1 MSKQP
6 LITHRYPD
14 DILAYRA
21 GRPVAVR
28 QFLADVDWIAG
39 QLPAGRHV
47 LNMCRDRYC
56 FTVVFAACIVSHRV
70 SLLPAT
76 HTPEMIR
83 QMRCIAPDV
92 FCVTDQSDSVVGLPT
107 FRFPARVMHLKGSSK
122 YPTPQIDGD
131 RVVAHVFTSGSTGSP
146 VPHQKRWDS
155 LVCSARCEA
164 ERFGV
169 TAAHAILGTIPA
181 QHMYGLESTVLMP
194 LQTGGALHAGRPF
207 YPADICAALEEL
219 PRPRML
225 VTTPYHLRALLE
237 DQSVLP
243 AIDHLLSATA
253 PLSQNLAREAESR
266 FAAPLLEIYGCT
278 ETGQIASR
286 RTTAGVEWET
296 LPKVQFRRDGEY
308 VWAEG
313 GHIDTPTRLSDVIE
327 LCSSDDVG
335 TTRFLLHG
343 RRADMVNIVGKRT
356 SLAYLNYQLNA
367 ISGVCDGIFL
377 PPKEED
383 HNGVARLSAL
393 VVAPNLTPAV
403 LMRELRERI
412 DPIFLPR
419 PLLFTDAL
427 PRNDTGKVPI
437 MAVQDV
443 FARCQRPTVIDVC
456 T

>member
-1 MSKQP
+1 MPKQP
-6 LITHRYPD
+6 LIAHRHPD

-21 GRPVAVR
+21 GRPIVAC
-28 QFLADVDWIAG
+28 QFLADVDWIAS
-39 QLPAGRHV
+39 QLPTGRHV

-56 FTVVFAACIVSHRV
+56 FTVVFAACIISHRV

-83 QMRCIAPDV
+83 QMRRIAPDV
-92 FCVTDQSDSVVGLPT
+92 FCVTDQSNSVVSLPT
-107 FRFPARVMHLKGSSK
+107 FRFPTRAMHLNESSK

-131 RVVAHVFTSGSTGSP
+131 QVVARIFTSGSTGLP
-146 VPHQKRWDS
+146 VPHQKRWNS
-155 LVCSARCEA
+155 LVRSARCEA
-164 ERFGV
+164 ERLGV
-169 TAAHAILGTIPA
+169 TSAHAILGTVPA

-194 LQTGGALHAGRPF
+194 LQIGGTLHAGRPF

-237 DQSVLP
+237 DKSALP

-253 PLSQNLAREAESR
+253 PLSGSLAHEAESR
-266 FAAPLLEIYGCT
+266 FAAPLIEIYGCT

-286 RTTAGVEWET
+286 RTTAGAEWKT
-296 LPKVQFRRDGEY
+296 LPQVQLRSDNEY

-313 GHIDTPTRLSDVIE
+313 GHIDTPTRLSDIIE
-327 LCSSDDVG
+327 LCGNGVG
-335 TTRFLLHG
+335 ITSFLLHG

-367 ISGVCDGIFL
+367 IPGVRDGIFL
-377 PPKEED
+377 PPKGED
-383 HNGVARLSAL
+383 HNGVVRLSAL
-393 VVAPNLTPAV
+393 VVAPDLTPAV
-403 LMRELRERI
+403 LMCKLRERI
-412 DPIFLPR
+412 DPAFLPR
-419 PLLFTDAL
+419 PLLFTHAL
-427 PRNDTGKVPI
+427 PRNDTGKVPN
-437 MAVQDV
+437 MAVQEL
-443 FARCQRPTVIDVC
+443 FARSPHSTAIDAC